1 MLFSVEQA
9 FLGREEIP
17 APLKMPVGWGGGG
30 PLMGTIPG
38 IFNEGGGT

>member
-9 FLGREEIP
+9 FLEREEIQ
-17 APLKMPVGWGGGG
+17 APLKMPGGV